1 MRLRLEDLCE
11 FRVDGLIYKQVKYNT
26 DHDDM
31 NGYESS
37 IQWETDHKVENNQ
50 WMIF

>member
-1 MRLRLEDLCE
+1 MLLSVCCIWYH
-11 FRVDGLIYKQVKYNT
+11 VWLIYKQVKYNT

-37 IQWETDHKVENNQ
+37 IQWETDHKVANNR